1 MLETGTTQSK
11 CARLDMIETWLLGSC
26 SFYILLALRKRTSM
40 EEKRQGEKRNQ
51 AFWCCSS
58 SDCLPKSPKDEYE
71 LYYHHGLITYN
82 QEPLGQDMP

>member
-1 MLETGTTQSK
+1 
-11 CARLDMIETWLLGSC
+11 
-26 SFYILLALRKRTSM
+26 M
-40 EEKRQGEKRNQ
+40 EEKRLGEKRNQ

-71 LYYHHGLITYN
+71 LYYHPRLITYN